1 MRQMLIVVMGLFLFF
16 ACAPQEEG
24 PGTDELAV
32 ADNDTP
38 AGDDP
43 QSDDP
48 ATDDPATD
56 DDLVSELCTDPNG
69 DEDGDGIPNGVDGSS
84 DKDFDGVPNCLD
96 TDSDGDGF
104 LDSVEC
110 PSQPC
115 MNSDT
120 DETPDF
126 MDKDSDNDGLSDK
139 EEAQAGTDPT
149 KKDTDGDNAD
159 DLAEIVYGSDP
170 LDDAD
175 SIPDGLF
182 FVVLPYNAPED
193 VTRTLTF
200 STLIEAID
208 VQIVIDISGSMND
221 EIAQVQSGI
230 KDNII
235 DPIVT
240 EFPQAEF
247 ASFGVS
253 RISWNGTSKFL
264 RQTQTF
270 SVDEVKTAVDNVADD
285 AFNTAVGANELHS
298 EVLYQ
303 LAAGEEFHGTAKLCL
318 PPSFGGCNQTMI
330 GNAVVDIAPADCTG
344 EIGTVG
350 HACFRKKAMPIYIMI
365 TDEEREDCDP
375 DGVQVDAEC
384 YWFSGSGFMNGHTF
398 AEAIAVMGG
407 IGAKFIGINTWHDKT
422 ADGEAN
428 SGIDPQL
435 DMEMLAEQTGSLN
448 KNGEPFIY
456 HTSTPTGEG
465 MPEQIAQAIKDLITF
480 IDMDVTTGKM
490 SDQECDGISAAEFV
504 KSSTTVAADPTD
516 GVSGKDATT
525 FFSVKQGTT
534 VTFDV
539 RFFND
544 FCKNTLPEPVVYDA
558 LVTVLGNGS
567 YLSNRLV
574 KVIVPA
580 ADAQ

>member
-1 MRQMLIVVMGLFLFF
+1 MVTIFICL
-16 ACAPQEEG
+16 ACTPQEEG

-32 ADNDTP
+32 TDSDTP
-38 AGDDP
+38 AG
-43 QSDDP
+43 DDP

-56 DDLVSELCTDPNG
+56 DPQADDPQGDDPVEPDDDTVVDPCPDPNG
-69 DEDGDGIPNGVDGSS
+69 DEDGDGVPNGIEGSG
-84 DKDFDGVPNCLD
+84 DKDFDGAPNCMD
-96 TDSDGDGF
+96 PDADGDGF
-104 LDSVEC
+104 LDSKEC

-115 MNSDT
+115 LNSDT

-139 EEAQAGTDPT
+139 EEVEAGTDPT
-149 KKDTDGDNAD
+149 KKDTDGDNSD

-170 LDDAD
+170 LDDTD

-221 EIAQVQSGI
+221 EIAQVQTGI

-247 ASFGVS
+247 ASFGIS

-264 RQTQTF
+264 RQKQTF
-270 SVDEVKTAVDNVADD
+270 SVDEVKTAVDAVNDD
-285 AFNTAVGANELHS
+285 AFSPAVGGNELHS

-303 LAAGEEFHGTAKLCL
+303 LAAGEEFHGTAKFCPKGL
-318 PPSFGGCNQTMI
+318 GC
-330 GNAVVDIAPADCTG
+330 GFLADAVVNLLPADCTG
-344 EIGTVG
+344 EIGTIG

-375 DGVQVDAEC
+375 NGTQVNSEC
-384 YWFSGSGFMNGHTF
+384 YWVAGQGFMNGHTF

-428 SGIDPQL
+428 VGIDPQT
-435 DMEMLAEQTGSLN
+435 DMQMLAEQTGSLN
-448 KNGEPFIY
+448 GNGEPFIY
-456 HTSTPTGEG
+456 HTATPTGEG

-516 GVSGKDATT
+516 GVSGQDATT